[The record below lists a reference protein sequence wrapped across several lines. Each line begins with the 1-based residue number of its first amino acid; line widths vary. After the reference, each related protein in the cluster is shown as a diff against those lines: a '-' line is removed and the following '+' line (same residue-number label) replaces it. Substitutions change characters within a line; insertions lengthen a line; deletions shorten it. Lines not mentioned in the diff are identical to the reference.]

1 MPATPPREM
10 LETMANLAETHH
22 EHEKFYSQSPLRL
35 AAETQTASRIL
46 KALAAHWSEAV
57 PTDHPA
63 GNPYAG
69 AQDLN
74 APGLTGET
82 GVLFMEGE
90 EEPTEISQ
98 LKRDLETTARDM
110 EAASE
115 WLARAMEQSWG
126 IAGAAGAFPALADLL
141 GERHRIIAND
151 WQAAEL
157 QALIARLL
165 HRSLDLLNAV
175 DLSPDALRSDLAGD
189 RTAPGY
195 LFSASELIDHA
206 TDLMAESAILVHDN
220 ERRWRVF
227 SERVRGLLAEQDAGG
242 RD

>member
-90 EEPTEISQ
+90 AEPPRSTSSSGTSRPRRRTWRQ
-98 LKRDLETTARDM
+98 
-110 EAASE
+110 
-115 WLARAMEQSWG
+115 
-126 IAGAAGAFPALADLL
+126 
-141 GERHRIIAND
+141 HRC
-151 WQAAEL
+151 
-157 QALIARLL
+157 
-165 HRSLDLLNAV
+165 
-175 DLSPDALRSDLAGD
+175 G
-189 RTAPGY
+189 
-195 LFSASELIDHA
+195 
-206 TDLMAESAILVHDN
+206 
-220 ERRWRVF
+220 
-227 SERVRGLLAEQDAGG
+227 
-242 RD
+242 

>member
-1 MPATPPREM
+1 M
-10 LETMANLAETHH
+10 
-22 EHEKFYSQSPLRL
+22 
-35 AAETQTASRIL
+35 
-46 KALAAHWSEAV
+46 

-90 EEPTEISQ
+90 ASQPTSTSSSGPRQ
-98 LKRDLETTARDM
+98 TAKDM
-110 EAASE
+110 KAASV

-126 IAGAAGAFPALADLL
+126 IAGAAALSRPLPTSSV
-141 GERHRIIAND
+141 ERHRIIAND

-157 QALIARLL
+157 QGLIARLL
-165 HRSLDLLNAV
+165 HRALDLRHSRPLARRSAF
-175 DLSPDALRSDLAGD
+175 DPPLIAPHRLSLLRL
-189 RTAPGY
+189 
-195 LFSASELIDHA
+195 ELIDHA

-220 ERRWRVF
+220 ERRGEYLP
-227 SERVRGLLAEQDAGG
+227 SESEGCWPSKAPQTAPSCSGLDDVHASRRREP
-242 RD
+242 R

>member
-1 MPATPPREM
+1 MPGTPPREM

-46 KALAAHWSEAV
+46 KALAAHWSEVA

-90 EEPTEISQ
+90 DEPTEIRQ
-98 LKRDLETTARDM
+98 LKRDLETTAKDM
-110 EAASE
+110 EAASG

-126 IAGAAGAFPALADLL
+126 IAGAAAAFPALADLL

-151 WQAAEL
+151 WQAAKL
-157 QALIARLL
+157 QGLIARLL
-165 HRSLDLLNAV
+165 QRSLDLLNAV
-175 DLSPDALRSDLAGD
+175 DLSPDALRLDLDGD

-227 SERVRGLLAEQDAGG
+227 SERVRGLLAEQGAADSP
-242 RD
+242 